1 VGFGPHT
8 TSLRHFFKVSS
19 NFTKEKITMN
29 NSDLKNLLNE
39 SRRKQD
45 PLQVALLSFLL
56 GEFELQNSKNSNVT
70 VDQIVYKA
78 IENNQTCLEARH
90 DEKLVAENQFFSSLL
105 PNYLSV
111 AELRGHLGPLN
122 LGSDGKSMGAAIKHL
137 RANGLDFRNSD
148 IKFALDNEDRSIVKG
163 GEHNHYDR

>member
-1 VGFGPHT
+1 
-8 TSLRHFFKVSS
+8 
-19 NFTKEKITMN
+19 MN

-70 VDQIVYKA
+70 VDQIVHKA

-90 DEKLVAENQFFSSLL
+90 DEKLVAENQFFSDYSPELIQRLL
-105 PNYLSV
+105 GFWPKVCNPRLFLLYFNKPFTSIFVAAFLS
-111 AELRGHLGPLN
+111 RSSSISHLL
-122 LGSDGKSMGAAIKHL
+122 H
-137 RANGLDFRNSD
+137 
-148 IKFALDNEDRSIVKG
+148 
-163 GEHNHYDR
+163 